1 MLIMLVKLLCF
12 AYLSLLMN
20 SYLKFFFL
28 AKLQSFATNAAYF
41 DIRRRAAKLGEYF
54 QAALRVVATC
64 LSLELHKYRRAIAVE
79 QVCLISIFIPYFGR
93 CKVRLL

>member
-1 MLIMLVKLLCF
+1 
-12 AYLSLLMN
+12 MN
-20 SYLKFFFL
+20 SYFLNFFL

-64 LSLELHKYRRAIAVE
+64 LSLELHKHRRAITVE

-93 CKVRLL
+93 CKVRLI